1 LPVPWAIAVLSFLA
15 IAVFSMP
22 FPAVVL
28 AALLTGAL
36 LARFAPEALG
46 GSGGGGHL
54 PVPDGTVDV
63 ILSNCVIN
71 LSPDKRAVFESAF
84 RVLKPGGRL
93 AISDVVM
100 TKALP
105 EALANDV
112 DELGCGAD
120 DVIKLIKEALRE
132 SGVLRRRP
140 FRWERRAGEARARAP
155 VAPERA
161 MVAGYHRAQ
170 RAGADES
177 CLASAHLRRR
187 DDELREPVG

>member
-1 LPVPWAIAVLSFLA
+1 MGDLPTPKLGRRIATF
-15 IAVFSMP
+15 
-22 FPAVVL
+22 
-28 AALLTGAL
+28 GA
-36 LARFAPEALG
+36 G
-46 GSGGGGHL
+46 
-54 PVPDGTVDV
+54 
-63 ILSNCVIN
+63 
-71 LSPDKRAVFESAF
+71 RAQE
-84 RVLKPGGRL
+84 KGR
-93 AISDVVM
+93 
-100 TKALP
+100 

-170 RAGADES
+170 RAGADEP
-177 CLASAHLRRR
+177 CLASTHLRQR
-187 DDELREPVG
+187 DDELCEPVG